1 MLAEFKKGFGGGVGL
16 AAGAMLF
23 IALGFAL
30 SQSVKTFN
38 SGDLIS
44 AADINANFQISA
56 PQGAISAFYLSAC
69 PTGWVAADGT
79 NSTPDLRG
87 QFIRGLNNFGTG
99 ARGDGNEDPNGG
111 ARTLGDYQADA
122 FQGHYHDA
130 LGVDDFYGNRPGGG
144 ATALPAGSNNAGS
157 EPTTGAPISDGTN
170 GTPRTA
176 SETRVKNVGLIFCMR
191 KDT

>member
-1 MLAEFKKGFGGGVGL
+1 MFGELKKSFFKGGAF
-16 AAGAMLF
+16 AAGASLF
-23 IALGFAL
+23 VALGFLAA
-30 SQSVKTFN
+30 QSMTTFN
-38 SGDLIS
+38 SGDVIT
-44 AADINANFQISA
+44 ATAMNQNFQIAA
-56 PQGAISAFYLSAC
+56 PSGFIGAFYLSAC

-130 LGVDDFYGNRPGGG
+130 TGIDDFYGNRPGGL
-144 ATALPAGSNNAGS
+144 ATALPPGSNNAGS
-157 EPTTGAPISDGTN
+157 EPTTGAPITDGTN
-170 GTPRTA
+170 GAPRTT
-176 SETRVKNVGLIFCMR
+176 SETRVKNVALIFCMR
-191 KDT
+191 KDL